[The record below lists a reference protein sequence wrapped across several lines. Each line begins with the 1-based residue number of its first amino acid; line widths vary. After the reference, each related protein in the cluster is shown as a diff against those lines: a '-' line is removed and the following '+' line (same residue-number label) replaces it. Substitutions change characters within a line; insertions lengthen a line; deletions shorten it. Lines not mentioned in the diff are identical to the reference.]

1 MEPMGAPRQ
10 GHDLGILLALAYQRF
25 VGELHSE
32 LATHGMTDIGRSD
45 GYVFR
50 ALDEGPLTV
59 SALAARLSVSKQGAA
74 QIVADMEARGLV
86 VRRPDPDDGRARL
99 LALTDRGREV
109 YAAARRFHRTFER
122 RLAQELGDGP
132 VAGLVATLEHLA
144 GEETLRDP
152 RIRALYL

>member
-1 MEPMGAPRQ
+1 MTPARQ

-25 VGELHSE
+25 VEELHAE
-32 LATHGMTDIGRSD
+32 LATTGVSEVGRSD

-59 SALAARLSVSKQGAA
+59 SVLAGRLGVSKQGAA

-86 VRRPDPDDGRARL
+86 RRRPDPTDGRARL
-99 LALTDRGREV
+99 LELTDRGRGVLET
-109 YAAARRFHRTFER
+109 ARRFHRAFEQ
-122 RLAQELGDGP
+122 RLVAELGAGP
-132 VAGLVATLEHLA
+132 VAGLVGTLEHVA

-152 RIRALYL
+152 RLRALYL

>member
-1 MEPMGAPRQ
+1 MTPARQ

-25 VGELHSE
+25 VEELHAE
-32 LATHGMTDIGRSD
+32 LATTGVSEVGRSD

-59 SALAARLSVSKQGAA
+59 SVLAGRLGVSKQGAA

-86 VRRPDPDDGRARL
+86 RRRPDPTDGRARL
-99 LALTDRGREV
+99 LELTDRGRGVLET
-109 YAAARRFHRTFER
+109 ARRFHRAFEQ
-122 RLAQELGDGP
+122 RLVAELGAGP
-132 VAGLVATLEHLA
+132 VAGLVASLEHVA

-152 RIRALYL
+152 RLRALYL

>member
-1 MEPMGAPRQ
+1 MSTSRQ

-25 VGELHSE
+25 VEELHAE
-32 LATHGMTDIGRSD
+32 LAQTGVVEVGRSD

-50 ALDEGPLTV
+50 ALAERPLTV
-59 SALAARLSVSKQGAA
+59 SELAGRLDVSKQGAA
-74 QIVADMEARGLV
+74 QIVADMERRGLV
-86 VRRPDPDDGRARL
+86 VRRPHPDDGRARL
-99 LALTDRGREV
+99 LVLSDAGRTV
-109 YAAARRFHRTFER
+109 LATARRFHRAFER
-122 RLAQELGDGP
+122 RLVRELGAGP

>member
-1 MEPMGAPRQ
+1 MTAARQ

-25 VGELHSE
+25 VEELHAE
-32 LATHGMTDIGRSD
+32 LATTGVTEIGRSD

-59 SALAARLSVSKQGAA
+59 SVLASRLSVSKQGAA
-74 QIVADMEARGLV
+74 QIVADMEGRGLV
-86 VRRPDPDDGRARL
+86 RRRPDPTDGRARL
-99 LALTDRGREV
+99 LELTERGRAVLE
-109 YAAARRFHRTFER
+109 AARRFHRAFEQ
-122 RLAQELGDGP
+122 RLVTELGAGP
-132 VAGLVATLEHLA
+132 VAGLVATLEHVA

>member
-1 MEPMGAPRQ
+1 MTTRRQ

-25 VGELHSE
+25 VEELHAE
-32 LATHGMTDIGRSD
+32 LARSGVSEIGRSD

-50 ALDEGPLTV
+50 ALDERALTV
-59 SALAARLSVSKQGAA
+59 SELAGRLGVSKQGAA
-74 QIVADMEARGLV
+74 QIVDDMHRRHLV

-99 LALTDRGREV
+99 LELTDRGRAV
-109 YAAARRFHRTFER
+109 LAAARRFHRAFET
-122 RLAQELGDGP
+122 RLVEELGPEP
-132 VAGLVATLEHLA
+132 VAGLVATLEHVA

>member
-1 MEPMGAPRQ
+1 MTPARQ

-25 VGELHSE
+25 VEELHAE
-32 LATHGMTDIGRSD
+32 LATTGVSEVGRSD

-59 SALAARLSVSKQGAA
+59 SVLAGRLGVSKQGAA

-86 VRRPDPDDGRARL
+86 RRRPDPTDGRARL
-99 LALTDRGREV
+99 LELTDRGRGVLET
-109 YAAARRFHRTFER
+109 ARRFHRAFEQ
-122 RLAQELGDGP
+122 RLVADLGAGP
-132 VAGLVATLEHLA
+132 VAGLVASLEHVA

-152 RIRALYL
+152 RLRALYL

>member
-1 MEPMGAPRQ
+1 MTTTRQ

-25 VGELHSE
+25 VVELRDE
-32 LATHGMTDIGRSD
+32 LSASGVDALGRSD

-59 SALAARLSVSKQGAA
+59 SELAARLEISKQGAA
-74 QIVADMEARGLV
+74 QIVGDMERRGLV
-86 VRRPDPDDGRARL
+86 VRRPDPADGRARL
-99 LALTDRGREV
+99 LELTDVGRT
-109 YAAARRFHRTFER
+109 ALATARRFHRAFER
-122 RLAQELGDGP
+122 RLVRELGPEP
-132 VAGLVATLEHLA
+132 VAGLVATLEHVA

>member
-1 MEPMGAPRQ
+1 MTSSRQ

-25 VGELHSE
+25 VEELHEE
-32 LATHGMTDIGRSD
+32 LARAGLAEVGRSD

-50 ALDEGPLTV
+50 ALDERPLTV
-59 SALAARLSVSKQGAA
+59 SDLAGRLGISKQGAA
-74 QIVADMEARGLV
+74 QIVADMERRGLV
-86 VRRPDPDDGRARL
+86 VRRTHPEDGRARL
-99 LALTDRGREV
+99 LELTDQGRAV
-109 YAAARRFHRTFER
+109 LAVARRFHRTFER
-122 RLAQELGDGP
+122 RLVSELGEGP